1 MVKSFWK
8 SYKKTHEIHKN
19 KVLFRYFNYVPIDHR
34 NVDKH
39 KKNHLKRTLKIRSN
53 FDHSKV
59 HN

>member
-34 NVDKH
+34 KFDNFLKNF
-39 KKNHLKRTLKIRSN
+39 KKT
-53 FDHSKV
+53 FESKV
-59 HN
+59 QF